1 MVTADHRNLDK
12 EMEARAELFVETSNE
27 LKAPFDESEVK
38 TLKQSWGE
46 VKYITARMVMD
57 RLDDVLT
64 PVGWTDR
71 YVEMSDG
78 SVQCSLSVYFLGWGW
93 LTRCDVGSPQGSEPM
108 KAAYSDA
115 LKRAAVKFGIGRYLY
130 ADAPS
135 QPSQPSQPQPEP
147 KNWAPEPPPTDSP
160 VSEVPLCINHQKPMR
175 RVTGNG
181 ANGPYDFWGCSEKG
195 TGQGYKANGYCAYT
209 EEPVQKL

>member
-1 MVTADHRNLDK
+1 MVIADHRNLDK
-12 EMEARAELFVETSNE
+12 EMETRAESFVETSQE
-27 LKAPFDESEVK
+27 LKAPFADDEVK
-38 TLKQSWGE
+38 TLQQSWGE

-57 RLDDVLT
+57 RLDEALT

-78 SVQCSLSVYFLGWGW
+78 SVQCSLSLYFLGWGW

-130 ADAPS
+130 ADTPS
-135 QPSQPSQPQPEP
+135 SATSVVNRRNRFHICSDRPRHNQNQ
-147 KNWAPEPPPTDSP
+147 KTGH
-160 VSEVPLCINHQKPMR
+160 LNHHR
-175 RVTGNG
+175 WNRNLAIFHCVRITI
-181 ANGPYDFWGCSEKG
+181 SR
-195 TGQGYKANGYCAYT
+195 CA
-209 EEPVQKL
+209 E

>member
-1 MVTADHRNLDK
+1 MVIADHRNLDK
-12 EMEARAELFVETSNE
+12 EMETRAESFVETSQE
-27 LKAPFDESEVK
+27 LKAPFADDEVK
-38 TLKQSWGE
+38 TLQQSWGE

-57 RLDDVLT
+57 RLDEALT

-78 SVQCSLSVYFLGWGW
+78 SVQCSLSLYFLGWGW

-130 ADAPS
+130 ADTPSSASSASPS
-135 QPSQPSQPQPEP
+135 QPFPHLQRPTAPQPEP
-147 KNWAPEPPPTDSP
+147 KNWAPEPPPMEPQLSDIL
-160 VSEVPLCINHQKPMR
+160 LCANHNKPMH
-175 RVTGNG
+175 GSG
-181 ANGPYDFWGCSEKG
+181 IQP
-195 TGQGYKANGYCAYT
+195 
-209 EEPVQKL
+209 